1 MNMEFLKTPKSYTNH
16 LISLGYCEDDADDIY
31 YSLMELPGVS
41 DKYAEEV
48 RCRLLQIR
56 KEPYE
61 MPYDTPSL
69 DTSFHDHEMD
79 V

>member
-1 MNMEFLKTPKSYTNH
+1 MEILKSPKSYANY
-16 LISLGYCEDDADDIY
+16 LISQLGYCKDDADDIY
-31 YSLMELPGVS
+31 HSLSELPGVS
-41 DKYAEEV
+41 DRYAEEV

-56 KEPYE
+56 NESYDV
-61 MPYDTPSL
+61 PYDTPSL